1 MPARSLVPSI
11 ASPASGTPSPQ
22 WAALLLRLAL
32 GAMYCAHSL
41 FKILVLGWPGTIK
54 LFGLTGMPEWMTYPA
69 VAAELLGGLLLI
81 LGIGVRWV
89 ALALL
94 PMLLGAIV
102 FVHGAHGWIYTSPG
116 GGWEYLAFLG
126 VVSLALVCLGN
137 GAFSLAGLFKA
148 PVNGQ
153 WRAAPA
159 P

>member
-1 MPARSLVPSI
+1 MPARSLAPRN
-11 ASPASGTPSPQ
+11 ASPAPRPLPDQ

-32 GAMYCAHSL
+32 GTMYIAHAL
-41 FKILVLGWPGTIK
+41 FKILVLGWPGVIK
-54 LFGLTGMPEWMTYPA
+54 LFSLTGMPEWMTYPA

-94 PMLLGAIV
+94 PMLLGAIA

-116 GGWEYLAFLG
+116 GGWEYLAFLA

-137 GAFSLAGLFKA
+137 GALSLAELFKA
-148 PVNGQ
+148 PAKGQ
-153 WRAAPA
+153 WMATPA

>member
-1 MPARSLVPSI
+1 MPARSF
-11 ASPASGTPSPQ
+11 APAMPSPTSGNPPQQ
-22 WAALLLRLAL
+22 WATLLLRLAL
-32 GAMYCAHSL
+32 GAMYCAHAL

-54 LFGLTGMPEWMTYPA
+54 LFSLTGMPEWLTYPA

-94 PMLLGAIV
+94 PMLLGAIA

-116 GGWEYLAFLG
+116 GGWEYLAFLA

-137 GAFSLAGLFKA
+137 GALSLAGLFKA
-148 PVNGQ
+148 PVKGQ
-153 WRAAPA
+153 WTATPT